1 MERKEMVPI
10 ISTSFESLILYNT
23 YSMLELE
30 RLIYLESDSSMIVFN
45 SSIEKKDGFKSPFS
59 LSLVIRKKNAKT
71 YLPENYFNIDRSWA
85 ACLGGSD
92 DLDDQSR
99 EHIIRVMDMRVT
111 LHDKRV
117 AALVADG
124 VEGLTLPHHIDFIT
138 WPVVQ
143 ELVPSHSTTFI
154 SDSLPYRGQQDQT

>member
-1 MERKEMVPI
+1 MFTKNKMERKEMVPI

-71 YLPENYFNIDRSWA
+71 YLPENYFNIDRS
-85 ACLGGSD
+85 
-92 DLDDQSR
+92 
-99 EHIIRVMDMRVT
+99 
-111 LHDKRV
+111 
-117 AALVADG
+117 
-124 VEGLTLPHHIDFIT
+124 
-138 WPVVQ
+138 
-143 ELVPSHSTTFI
+143 
-154 SDSLPYRGQQDQT
+154 